1 MAKPAS
7 TPQLWLYKSEPE
19 TYSFETLLKEKR
31 TNWDQVRNFQA
42 RNFLKQA
49 QVGDLALIYHSGKEK
64 AVVGLARVTRTAYP
78 DIDPEG
84 GDWVQIDLEVV
95 KKLPLSVSLAQ
106 IKATP
111 ALKDLKM
118 LRQSQ
123 LSCMPVT
130 QSEFDTIC
138 RLGGAEG

>member
-1 MAKPAS
+1 MSKPEKA
-7 TPQLWLYKSEPE
+7 PQLWLYKSEPE

-42 RNFLKQA
+42 RNFLRQA

-78 DIDPEG
+78 DIDSEG
-84 GDWVQIDLEVV
+84 GDWVQIDLEAVQ
-95 KKLPLSVSLAQ
+95 KLPVSVTLAQ
-106 IKATP
+106 LKATP
-111 ALKDLKM
+111 SLKDLKM

-130 QSEFDTIC
+130 KAEFDTIC
-138 RLGGAEG
+138 RLGGTEG